1 MDATTASSSIIDRMI
16 RASRLE
22 ADVYEEVEHDP
33 DATTQAAIIVI
44 GTSILAGIGGFGGGI
59 IGIIVL
65 AALSLV
71 GWAVYAWIT
80 YFIGTRLLAGPE
92 TSASW
97 SELARTLGYASSPRA
112 LLVVASVPI
121 LGPLVAAVVAIWVL
135 VTSVVAIR
143 AALDFDTWRAVA
155 TAIIGW
161 IAQGILFG
169 LAFAFFVV

>member
-1 MDATTASSSIIDRMI
+1 MDATTTSSSIIDRMI

-22 ADVYEEVEHDP
+22 AEVYEEVEHDP
-33 DATTQAAIIVI
+33 DATMQAAIIVV

-121 LGPLVAAVVAIWVL
+121 LGPLVAAVVQACGGRENRGITVKAFGSGEL
-135 VTSVVAIR
+135 KKIKISGKGVTVGP
-143 AALDFDTWRAVA
+143 L
-155 TAIIGW
+155 
-161 IAQGILFG
+161 L
-169 LAFAFFVV
+169 